1 MPEDRDLI
9 PGETILLHVNKHI
22 LVLVR
27 RVLVPSLVALA
38 IMVGLA
44 LLPLGSPLRDLKW
57 FVILLVLLALF
68 VYLDIQYII
77 WRSESYTISDQ
88 RVLLRRGVIGKFSRS
103 IGIGR
108 VQDVTT
114 SQGLLGRVFDY
125 GTVEIES
132 AGKDGAEVLAYV
144 PDPQDFRNVLLEQL
158 HPLGGPQGASL

>member
-1 MPEDRDLI
+1 MAEDRDLI
-9 PGETILLHVNKHI
+9 PGEKVLLHVNKHV
-22 LVLVR
+22 LVLVS
-27 RVLVPSLVALA
+27 RVLVPALVVLVISA
-38 IMVGLA
+38 GLA
-44 LLPLGSPLRDLKW
+44 LVPLGSLRDLRW
-57 FVILLVLLALF
+57 FVILALLLGLF

-132 AGKDGAEVLAYV
+132 AGKDGAEILSFV
-144 PDPQDFRNVLLEQL
+144 PNPDDFRNVLLEQL
-158 HPLGGPQGASL
+158 HPQGGTPGAAL

>member
-1 MPEDRDLI
+1 MTEDRDLI
-9 PGETILLHVNKHI
+9 PGETVLLHVNKHA

-27 RVLVPSLVALA
+27 RVLVPALVVLA
-38 IMVGLA
+38 ILVGLV
-44 LLPLGSPLRDLKW
+44 LLPLGAPIRDLRW
-57 FVILLVLLALF
+57 FVVLAIVLALF

-108 VQDVTT
+108 VQDVST
-114 SQGLLGRVFDY
+114 SQGILGRVFDY

-158 HPLGGPQGASL
+158 HPLGGSSGASL

>member
-9 PGETILLHVNKHI
+9 PGENVLLHVNKHV

-27 RVLVPSLVALA
+27 RVLVPALVVLAIVVALA
-38 IMVGLA
+38 LV
-44 LLPLGSPLRDLKW
+44 PLGSLRDLRW
-57 FVILLVLLALF
+57 FVVLALLLALF

-88 RVLLRRGVIGKFSRS
+88 RVLLRRGVIGKYSRS
-103 IGIGR
+103 VGIGR

-114 SQGLLGRVFDY
+114 SQGLLGRVFNY

-132 AGKDGAEVLAYV
+132 AGKDGAEILAYC
-144 PDPQDFRNVLLEQL
+144 PDPQGFRNVLLEQL
-158 HPLGGPQGASL
+158 HPQGGQPGASL

>member
-9 PGETILLHVNKHI
+9 PGETVLLHVNKHV

-27 RVLVPSLVALA
+27 RVLVPALVVLA
-38 IMVGLA
+38 IVVGLT
-44 LLPLGSPLRDLKW
+44 LLPLGSLRDLRW
-57 FVILLVLLALF
+57 FVILAVLLALF

-88 RVLLRRGVIGKFSRS
+88 RVLLRRGVIGRFSRS

-132 AGKDGAEVLAYV
+132 AGKDGAEILAYV

-158 HPLGGPQGASL
+158 HPGVGPQGASL

>member
-9 PGETILLHVNKHI
+9 PGENVLVHVNKHV

-27 RVLVPSLVALA
+27 RVVVPALVVLAIVVALA
-38 IMVGLA
+38 LV
-44 LLPLGSPLRDLKW
+44 PLGSLRDLRW
-57 FVILLVLLALF
+57 FVVLALLLALF

-103 IGIGR
+103 IGISR

-125 GTVEIES
+125 GTVESES
-132 AGKDGAEVLAYV
+132 AGKDGAEILAYV
-144 PDPQDFRNVLLEQL
+144 PDPQGFRNVLLEQL
-158 HPLGGPQGASL
+158 HPRVGQPGIPL

>member
-9 PGETILLHVNKHI
+9 PGENVLLHVNKHV
-22 LVLVR
+22 LVLAR
-27 RVLVPSLVALA
+27 RVLVPTLVVLA
-38 IMVGLA
+38 IVVGLL
-44 LLPLGSPLRDLKW
+44 LLPLGALRDLRW
-57 FVILLVLLALF
+57 FVVLALLLALF

-103 IGIGR
+103 IGISR

-132 AGKDGAEVLAYV
+132 AGKDGAEVLNYV

-158 HPLGGPQGASL
+158 HPRGGLPGAAL